1 MLPDSLLNMVRPFRI
16 DFESHDEHDVFLKDV
31 TLFNADELAQATH
44 VLVGCPQDMG
54 VSRNMGR
61 IGAAKAPNAVRQML
75 YKFKSP
81 VDKDGVKLLDL
92 GDVDTSGGLESAH
105 ERLHS
110 VVSALLR
117 EDKKVMVLGGGNDI
131 SLPDAHACA
140 DVLGEIAAINMDAH
154 LDMRKADR
162 VHSGTPYRNLIE
174 GGHLKSQNFHEVG
187 IQAQVNSPHYLDDA
201 AHLAVN
207 IHTLSH
213 IMQHGA
219 DMYFD
224 SLFELLD
231 NKPLFAGLDMDSVRA
246 SDAPG
251 VSAPS
256 PIGFTAEE
264 VMNFA
269 ARCRAYGKTA
279 VFEITEVNPDM
290 DVDNRTARLAALVL
304 YTYLYGWA

>member
-1 MLPDSLLNMVRPFRI
+1 MLPDSLLDMVRPFRT

-31 TLFNADELAQATH
+31 ALFSADELEQATH
-44 VLVGCPQDMG
+44 VLVGCPQDVG
-54 VSRNMGR
+54 VSRNSGR
-61 IGAAKAPNAVRQML
+61 IGAAKAPTVIRQML
-75 YKFKSP
+75 YRFKPP
-81 VDKDGVKLLDL
+81 VDDGGARLLDL
-92 GDVDTSGGLESAH
+92 GDVDVSGGLEPAH

-117 EDKKVMVLGGGNDI
+117 EGKKVIVIGGGNDI

-174 GGHLKSQNFHEVG
+174 NGHLKPENFHEVG
-187 IQAQVNSPHYLDDA
+187 IQVQCNSPHYVNDA
-201 AHLAVN
+201 AELGVN

-213 IMQHGA
+213 VMQHGA

-224 SLFELLD
+224 GLFELLGS
-231 NKPLFAGLDMDSVRA
+231 KPLFAGLDMDSVRA

-256 PIGFTAEE
+256 PVGFTAEE
-264 VMNFA
+264 VLNFA
-269 ARCRAYGKTA
+269 ARCQAYGNTG

-290 DVDNRTARLAALVL
+290 DVDGRTARLAALVI
-304 YTYLYGWA
+304 YTYIYGWL